1 MIQNVSVYKINLI
14 KIGGENLIQSS
25 NIQSRSVGMRILTD
39 DQIWEIKQAAF
50 DIIEKVGFKCGHK
63 AVHKMMKQA
72 GAWVKN
78 DHIKIPR
85 HIVEA
90 CLVTTP
96 KGWTIYDR
104 NGRRAMELE
113 GEKSHYGTSTA
124 SPNTRDAF
132 TGKIRPTVIRDIE
145 LGAQVADS
153 LDGIDFV
160 MPMGS
165 AQDVPGHAAE
175 VHEFPAMVSN
185 TTKPSVFIGYTAL
198 GCEYVYE
205 MAAVIAGG
213 QENLSQKPFL
223 IAYPEAIAPLF
234 FPNEVVERIFVAA
247 DRFMPQLPGSTVQAG
262 ATGPVTLAG
271 LITQITAE
279 SLVHITIAQLRKTG
293 CPVAMSGNVGILDMK
308 TALMAMGAPE
318 NNLALAAQA
327 EVARSFDLPTWGL
340 AGATDSKLLD
350 AQAGIE
356 STFSILSQGLS
367 GLNLIHDVG
376 YMAAGMACSLE
387 QLVMGNEVVGMTK
400 RFVDGI
406 TVTRETIA
414 RQIIE
419 DVGPSGHFLVQ
430 PHTMN
435 HFKEELWNAKL
446 LNRQTIDAWD
456 ASGKPTMEDRVK
468 EEVKMIVETHKPEPL
483 SDKIVSELDR
493 LKREG
498 EKEILAKMEKG

>member
-1 MIQNVSVYKINLI
+1 M
-14 KIGGENLIQSS
+14 IQSS
-25 NIQSRSVGMRILTD
+25 NIQTRSVSMKILTD
-39 DQIWEIKQAAF
+39 DQIWEIRQAAF
-50 DIIEKVGFKCGHK
+50 DIIERVGFKCGHK

-72 GAWVKN
+72 GAWVREN
-78 DHIKIPR
+78 NIKIPR
-85 HIVEA
+85 HIVEE

-104 NGRRAMELE
+104 NGRRAMEVE

-132 TGKIRPTVIRDIE
+132 TGEIRPTRIKDIE
-145 LGAQVADS
+145 LGAKVADY

-160 MPMGS
+160 MPMGT
-165 AQDVPGHAAE
+165 AQDVPGDAAE
-175 VHEFPAMVSN
+175 VHEFSALVSN
-185 TTKPSVFIGYTAL
+185 TTKPAVFIGYTAL

-213 QENLSQKPFL
+213 QENLSQRPFI

-234 FPNEVVERIFVAA
+234 FPDEVIERIFVAA

-279 SLVHITIAQLRKTG
+279 SLIHITIAQLRKKG

-308 TALMAMGAPE
+308 TALMTVGAPE
-318 NNLALAAQA
+318 SNLALAAQA
-327 EVARSFDLPTWGL
+327 EVARSFNLPTWGL
-340 AGATDSKLLD
+340 AGATDSKSLD
-350 AQAGIE
+350 AQAGLE
-356 STFSILSQGLS
+356 SAFSILSHGLS

-376 YMAAGMACSLE
+376 YMASGMACSLE

-400 RFVDGI
+400 RFVEGI

-414 RQIIE
+414 RQIIK
-419 DVGPSGHFLVQ
+419 DVGPGSNFLAQ
-430 PHTMN
+430 QHTMD
-435 HFKEELWNAKL
+435 HFKKELWTASL
-446 LNRQTIDAWD
+446 LNRQDIDTWNTA
-456 ASGKPTMEDRVK
+456 GKPSMEDRVK
-468 EEVKMIVETHKPEPL
+468 EEVKMITETHKPEPL
-483 SDKIVSELDR
+483 SDKILSELDR
-493 LKREG
+493 LKKEG
-498 EKEILAKMEKG
+498 EKEILDKLKKG

>member
-1 MIQNVSVYKINLI
+1 M
-14 KIGGENLIQSS
+14 IQSS
-25 NIQSRSVGMRILTD
+25 NIQTRSVGMKILTD

-50 DIIEKVGFKCGHK
+50 DIIEKVGFKCQHK
-63 AVHKMMKQA
+63 EIHKMMKQA
-72 GAWVKN
+72 GAWVN
-78 DHIKIPR
+78 DNNIKIPR

-104 NGRRAMELE
+104 EGRRAMEVE

-124 SPNTRDAF
+124 SPNTLDAF
-132 TGKIRPTVIRDIE
+132 TGEIRQTNIKDIE
-145 LGAQVADS
+145 LGAKVADY

-160 MPMGS
+160 MPMGT
-165 AQDVPGHAAE
+165 AQDVPADAAE

-213 QENLSQKPFL
+213 QENLSQKPFI

-234 FPNEVVERIFVAA
+234 FPDEVIERIFVAA

-271 LITQITAE
+271 LITLITAE
-279 SLVHITIAQLRKTG
+279 SLIHITIAQLRKQG

-308 TALMAMGAPE
+308 TALMTVGAPE
-318 NNLALAAQA
+318 SNLALAAQA
-327 EVARSFDLPTWGL
+327 EVARSFNLPTWGL
-340 AGATDSKLLD
+340 AGATDSKSLD
-350 AQAGIE
+350 AQAGLE
-356 STFSILSQGLS
+356 SAFSILSQGLS

-376 YMAAGMACSLE
+376 YMASGMACSLE

-400 RFVDGI
+400 RFVEGI
-406 TVTRETIA
+406 SVTRETIA

-419 DVGPSGHFLVQ
+419 DVGPGGHFLVQ
-430 PHTMN
+430 QHTMD
-435 HFKEELWNAKL
+435 HFKKELWNARL
-446 LNRQTIDAWD
+446 LNRQTIDAWND
-456 ASGKPTMEDRVK
+456 AGKPSMEDRVK
-468 EEVKMIVETHKPEPL
+468 EEVRMIAETHKPKPL
-483 SDKIVSELDR
+483 SDKILSELDR

-498 EKEILAKMEKG
+498 EKEIFAKLKKG

>member
-1 MIQNVSVYKINLI
+1 M
-14 KIGGENLIQSS
+14 IQSS
-25 NIQSRSVGMRILTD
+25 NTETRSVSMKILTD
-39 DQIWEIKQAAF
+39 DQIWEIRQAAF
-50 DIIEKVGFKCGHK
+50 DIIEKMGFKCGHK
-63 AVHKMMKQA
+63 EVQKMMKRA
-72 GAWVKN
+72 GAWVKDDN
-78 DHIKIPR
+78 IKIPR
-85 HIVEA
+85 YIVEE

-104 NGRRAMELE
+104 NGRRAMEVE

-132 TGKIRPTVIRDIE
+132 TGEIRQTTIEDIE
-145 LGAQVADS
+145 LGAKVADF

-160 MPMGS
+160 MPMGT
-165 AQDVPGHAAE
+165 AQDVPANAAE

-185 TTKPSVFIGYTAL
+185 TTKPAVFIGYSAL

-213 QENLSQKPFL
+213 QESLRQKPFI
-223 IAYPEAIAPLF
+223 IAYPEAIAPFF
-234 FPNEVVERIFVAA
+234 FPDEVIERIFVAA

-262 ATGPVTLAG
+262 GTGPVTLAG
-271 LITQITAE
+271 VITQMTAE
-279 SLVHITIAQLRKTG
+279 SLIHITIAQLRKKG

-308 TALMAMGAPE
+308 TALLAIGAPE

-327 EVARSFDLPTWGL
+327 EVAQSFNLPTWGL

-356 STFSILSQGLS
+356 SAFSILSQGLS

-376 YMAAGMACSLE
+376 YMAAGMVCSLE

-400 RFVDGI
+400 RFVEGI

-414 RQIIE
+414 RQIME
-419 DVGPSGHFLVQ
+419 DVGPGGHFLVQ
-430 PHTMN
+430 KHTMD
-435 HFKEELWNAKL
+435 HFKKELWNAKL
-446 LNRQTIDAWD
+446 LNHQSMHAWNE
-456 ASGKPTMEDRVK
+456 AGKPSMEDRVK
-468 EEVKMIVETHKPEPL
+468 EEVKMIIETHKPELL
-483 SDKIVSELDR
+483 SDKINSELER
-493 LKREG
+493 LKKEG
-498 EKEILAKMEKG
+498 EKEILAKLKKG